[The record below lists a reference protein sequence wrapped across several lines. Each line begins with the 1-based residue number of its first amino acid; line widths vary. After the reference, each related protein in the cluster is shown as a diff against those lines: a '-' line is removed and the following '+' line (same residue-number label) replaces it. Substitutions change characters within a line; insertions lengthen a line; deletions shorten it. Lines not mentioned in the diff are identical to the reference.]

1 MLLFQFLGIVAGC
14 TVFFVTI
21 VVVFIL
27 MIKSGTLARFID
39 EMKTGQI
46 KSSANSN
53 IHSIL
58 TNKKNYEEI
67 PQLYDSLITAS
78 LTLPRQLRPPTLNNT
93 NNIIIRTLQLG
104 DAVTLASASNGS
116 ALFSGSAYDPAII
129 WRWLDLEQIQYESM
143 PGMNEVETKGGS
155 EEIFR
160 SLFLAAGTSDATF
173 TTLTILDSEFKVA
186 IGMVQLLNN
195 NPKNL
200 TIEIGNIWITP
211 SRQGEKLAHEA
222 VLLCLS
228 WLFSQGYRRISALI
242 DNRNIQGKRFFER
255 CGFSLEALMLKHR
268 VVNKRNR
275 DTALYRLLN
284 HDWDNGIKLCKHL
297 GISHNLLE
305 INSGH
310 IVLEG
315 AVSIA
320 GTETNESDDDNNSQ
334 E

>member
-27 MIKSGTLARFID
+27 LVKSGTIARFME
-39 EMKTGQI
+39 EMKTGQV

-53 IHSIL
+53 INSIM
-58 TNKKNYEEI
+58 NVKKNYEEI
-67 PQLYDSLITAS
+67 PLLYDSLITAS

-93 NNIIIRTLQLG
+93 NNIILRTLQMG
-104 DAVTLASASNGS
+104 DAITLASASNGS
-116 ALFSGSAYDPAII
+116 ALFSGSAYDPVII
-129 WRWLDLEQIQYESM
+129 WRWLDLEQISYDTM
-143 PGMNEVETKGGS
+143 PGMNELETKGGS

-173 TTLTILDSEFKVA
+173 TTLTILDSEFKVP
-186 IGMVQLLNN
+186 IGMIQLLNN
-195 NPKNL
+195 NPRNL
-200 TIEIGNIWITP
+200 TIEIGNIFITP
-211 SRQGEKLAHEA
+211 SRHGEKLGHEA

-228 WLFSQGYRRISALI
+228 WLFNQGYRRISALV

-255 CGFSLEALMLKHR
+255 CGFSLEGLMLKHR
-268 VVNKRNR
+268 VINNRNR
-275 DTALYRLLN
+275 DTAVYRVLN
-284 HDWDNGIKLCKHL
+284 HDWDTIIALKLSKYVGI
-297 GISHNLLE
+297 NYDLLDM
-305 INSGH
+305 NSKH

-315 AVSIA
+315 AVSVT
-320 GTETNESDDDNNSQ
+320 GTNTDGNESND